1 MHPRTEHLL
10 TLRDG
15 GLVAADVR
23 EHVTGCA
30 QCRTHLEDLE
40 TVQWRLQSLPPVTD
54 AAPRGWPGVRARRA
68 QREHAEHNRAVFAR
82 VAVAASVA
90 VIAVAIAWRTGE
102 TPVTARIAPTQS
114 NGMSAGT
121 TADALALNRVA
132 QLQDQSRALDAVM
145 SQLGERPAVERAGSA
160 VPIESLEAQVQW
172 VDHQLSTGGDA
183 IGAQSAEQLWRERVD
198 LMHSLVRLRYV
209 EAQTIAM

>member
-15 GLVAADVR
+15 GPVALDVR
-23 EHVTGCA
+23 EHVTNCA
-30 QCRTHLEDLE
+30 QCSARLADLE
-40 TVQWRLQSLPPVTD
+40 STEWRLQSLPPVTD
-54 AAPRGWPGVRARRA
+54 ESPRGWAGVQARRA
-68 QREHAEHNRAVFAR
+68 ERERSAHSRIVAAR

-90 VIAVAIAWRTGE
+90 VIAVALVWRAGE
-102 TPVTARIAPTQS
+102 DSESPSSFAAQRAAIPRASTD
-114 NGMSAGT
+114 
-121 TADALALNRVA
+121 DALALDRVA
-132 QLQDQSRALDAVM
+132 QLQTQSQALDELLSA
-145 SQLGERPAVERAGSA
+145 LGDRPAVERAGSA

-172 VDHQLSTGGDA
+172 VDHQLSSGGDEIA
-183 IGAQSAEQLWRERVD
+183 AQSAEQLWRERVD